1 VFGAAAVG
9 TAVTFSTTPVDARY
23 HRYQARTVHRAVAVQ
38 HATHGY
44 QHAHAETYSPPS
56 SSIVV
61 DGNSG
66 TVLHAANADA
76 ARHPA
81 SLTKI
86 MTLYLLFERLEAGKV
101 KLDTPLKIS
110 AHAAEQAPTKLGVKP
125 GQTLAVED
133 AIKAVVTKS
142 ANDAAVAIA
151 ENLGG
156 DEDEFAK
163 MMTAKAHALG
173 MSRTTYVNASG
184 LPNDDQITT
193 AHDQALLGRAIQERF
208 PRYYKYFST
217 EQFTYHGHAMRNHN
231 HLLGVVGGVDGIKTG
246 YTHASGFNLVT
257 SVHRDGRYIIAV
269 VLGGRSA
276 GERDAHMRELIN
288 AHIREGSLQRTAPA
302 IAERAEVRP
311 EPRSPSSEGTEQ
323 RAEPKPVVFAKTSPS
338 PRSDQP
344 SRSEHTEQRAEP
356 KPVAVAKTSP
366 RSDSLSSGRIGN
378 GAAATGGDPIQPL
391 LVKTITYRTAPVQA
405 APLGPM
411 PQLVPAAAPL
421 PRSAAMALPT
431 LPAAP
436 ATTAPAG
443 AQPAPQI
450 VSAPAPSPAAAARP
464 TPAAAPLPTPTQAP
478 AVTSVART
486 TLASTGETTNT
497 VVVAATE
504 PPTPGRSV
512 IAKSDRTT
520 SDGAKSDSVWSDS
533 IKSEVVRL
541 EPPPTEPASAEAAKA
556 EVIKPDVKSEPAKTD
571 ITRLEVAKLEATKS
585 TPAKVEPAKIDITKP
600 KPSAAQI
607 RARGGWV
614 IQIGAFEAEDEA
626 KQHLSEARLKIP
638 RILASADPFTERVQK
653 GDKALYRARFA
664 GFDKAMA
671 EAACKELKRSDIACM
686 TVKN

>member
-1 VFGAAAVG
+1 MRRVRSEPSSGLRGFVFGVAVVG
-9 TAVTFSTTPVDARY
+9 TAITFSTAPADARY
-23 HRYQARTVHRAVAVQ
+23 HRYYTHRAAAVP
-38 HATHGY
+38 HATRGY
-44 QHAHAETYSPPS
+44 HHARAESYSPPT

-61 DGNSG
+61 DGNTG
-66 TVLHAANADA
+66 AVLHASNAEGL
-76 ARHPA
+76 RHPA

-86 MTLYLLFERLEAGKV
+86 MTLYLLFERLEAGKI
-101 KLDTPLKIS
+101 KLDTPLKIT
-110 AHAAEQAPTKLGVKP
+110 AHASEQSPTKLGVKP

-193 AHDQALLGRAIQERF
+193 AQDQALLGRAIQERF
-208 PRYYKYFST
+208 PRYYRYFST
-217 EQFTYHGHAMRNHN
+217 EQFVYHGHAMRNHN

-257 SVHRDGRYIIAV
+257 SVHRDGRYIVAV

-288 AHIREGSLQRTAPA
+288 SHIRDASPPRTAPA
-302 IAERAEVRP
+302 IAERMEARP
-311 EPRSPSSEGTEQ
+311 EPRSASSERSEQ
-323 RAEPKPVVFAKTSPS
+323 REPKPIASAKS
-338 PRSDQP
+338 
-344 SRSEHTEQRAEP
+344 
-356 KPVAVAKTSP
+356 
-366 RSDSLSSGRIGN
+366 SLSSRADPTTTGKTN
-378 GAAATGGDPIQPL
+378 GGTAVASDPIQPL

-405 APLGPM
+405 APLAPM
-411 PQLVPAAAPL
+411 PALVAAAPL
-421 PRSAAMALPT
+421 PRSPAMPLPT

-436 ATTAPAG
+436 PAPA
-443 AQPAPQI
+443 
-450 VSAPAPSPAAAARP
+450 PAAAAP
-464 TPAAAPLPTPTQAP
+464 TPAAAPPPTPAPVTTAAQAAPAP
-478 AVTSVART
+478 AVDATAATTAARG
-486 TLASTGETTNT
+486 ASAPAVEAATT
-497 VVVAATE
+497 VVVASTE
-504 PPTPGRSV
+504 PAVVAPSIKLQTPGRSV
-512 IAKSDRTT
+512 IAKSDSARPE
-520 SDGAKSDSVWSDS
+520 APR
-533 IKSEVVRL
+533 SEAARL
-541 EPPPTEPASAEAAKA
+541 EAAK
-556 EVIKPDVKSEPAKTD
+556 SETATPEAAK
-571 ITRLEVAKLEATKS
+571 LEVAKLE
-585 TPAKVEPAKIDITKP
+585 PAKPEAAKSELFKSDLVKSESAKSESAKSESAKSEPAKPVAAKTEIVKP
-600 KPSAAQI
+600 EPSAAQI

-614 IQIGAFEAEDEA
+614 IQIGAFEAEEEA

-671 EAACKELKRSDIACM
+671 EAACKQLKRSDIACL

>member
-1 VFGAAAVG
+1 MRRVRSEPSSGLRGFVFGVAVVG
-9 TAVTFSTTPVDARY
+9 TAITFSTAPADARY
-23 HRYQARTVHRAVAVQ
+23 HRYYTHRAAAVP
-38 HATHGY
+38 HATRGY
-44 QHAHAETYSPPS
+44 HHARAESYSPPT

-61 DGNSG
+61 DGNTG
-66 TVLHAANADA
+66 AVLHASNAEGL
-76 ARHPA
+76 RHPA

-86 MTLYLLFERLEAGKV
+86 MTLYLLFERLEAGKI
-101 KLDTPLKIS
+101 KLDTPLKIT
-110 AHAAEQAPTKLGVKP
+110 AHASEQSPTKLGVKP

-193 AHDQALLGRAIQERF
+193 AQDQALLGRAIQERF
-208 PRYYKYFST
+208 PRYYRYFST
-217 EQFTYHGHAMRNHN
+217 EQFVYHGHAMRNHN

-257 SVHRDGRYIIAV
+257 SVHRDGRYIVAV

-288 AHIREGSLQRTAPA
+288 SHIRDASLRRTAPA
-302 IAERAEVRP
+302 IAERMEARA
-311 EPRSPSSEGTEQ
+311 EPRSPSSERSEQ
-323 RAEPKPVVFAKTSPS
+323 REPKPIASAKS
-338 PRSDQP
+338 
-344 SRSEHTEQRAEP
+344 
-356 KPVAVAKTSP
+356 
-366 RSDSLSSGRIGN
+366 SLSSRADPTPTGKTN
-378 GAAATGGDPIQPL
+378 GGTAVASDPIQPL

-405 APLGPM
+405 APLAPM
-411 PQLVPAAAPL
+411 PALVAAAPL
-421 PRSAAMALPT
+421 PRSPAMPLPT

-436 ATTAPAG
+436 PAPA
-443 AQPAPQI
+443 
-450 VSAPAPSPAAAARP
+450 PAAAAP
-464 TPAAAPLPTPTQAP
+464 TPAAAPPPTPAP
-478 AVTSVART
+478 AVDATAAT
-486 TLASTGETTNT
+486 TATRGAPAPAVEAATT
-497 VVVAATE
+497 VVVASTE
-504 PPTPGRSV
+504 PAVVAPSTKLQTPGRSA
-512 IAKSDRTT
+512 IAKSESAR
-520 SDGAKSDSVWSDS
+520 
-533 IKSEVVRL
+533 SEAPRSEAARL
-541 EPPPTEPASAEAAKA
+541 EAAKSETA
-556 EVIKPDVKSEPAKTD
+556 TPELAKLEVAKLEPAKPEAVKSELVKSEPAKS
-571 ITRLEVAKLEATKS
+571 ESAKS
-585 TPAKVEPAKIDITKP
+585 EPAKPVAAKTEIVKP
-600 KPSAAQI
+600 EPSAAQI

-614 IQIGAFEAEDEA
+614 IQIGAFEAEEEA

-671 EAACKELKRSDIACM
+671 EAACKQLKRSDIACL

>member
-1 VFGAAAVG
+1 MRRVRSEPSYGLRGFVFGAVAVG
-9 TAVTFSTTPVDARY
+9 TAITSSTAPVEARY
-23 HRYQARTVHRAVAVQ
+23 HRYYGHYTHRAAATP
-38 HATHGY
+38 HAARGY
-44 QHAHAETYSPPS
+44 RHARAESYSPPT

-61 DGNSG
+61 DGNTG
-66 TVLHAANADA
+66 TVLHASNAEA
-76 ARHPA
+76 LRHPA

-86 MTLYLLFERLEAGKV
+86 MTLYLLFERLEAGKI
-101 KLDTPLKIS
+101 KLDTPLKIT
-110 AHAAEQAPTKLGVKP
+110 AHAAEQAPTKLGVRP

-193 AHDQALLGRAIQERF
+193 AQDQALLGRAIQERF
-208 PRYYKYFST
+208 PRYYRYFST
-217 EQFTYHGHAMRNHN
+217 EQFVYHGHAMRNHN

-288 AHIREGSLQRTAPA
+288 SHIRDASLRRTAPA
-302 IAERAEVRP
+302 IAERMETRN
-311 EPRSPSSEGTEQ
+311 EPRSASNERSEQ
-323 RAEPKPVVFAKTSPS
+323 R
-338 PRSDQP
+338 
-344 SRSEHTEQRAEP
+344 EP
-356 KPVAVAKTSP
+356 KPVAAAKTLARADRAP
-366 RSDSLSSGRIGN
+366 TGKTDGAT
-378 GAAATGGDPIQPL
+378 AAAGDPIQPL

-405 APLGPM
+405 SPLAPM
-411 PQLVPAAAPL
+411 PALVAAAPL
-421 PRSAAMALPT
+421 PRSPAMPLPT

-436 ATTAPAG
+436 AAAASPTSTASLPPPPAAPPPAPAPLTTAAPAAPAPAARTAPAPAA
-443 AQPAPQI
+443 AQA
-450 VSAPAPSPAAAARP
+450 APAPTVDAA
-464 TPAAAPLPTPTQAP
+464 
-478 AVTSVART
+478 
-486 TLASTGETTNT
+486 NT

-504 PPTPGRSV
+504 PAAIAPATKMQVPGRSV
-512 IAKSDRTT
+512 IAKSD
-520 SDGAKSDSVWSDS
+520 GARLEAPRSEAARPEAA
-533 IKSEVVRL
+533 KSEVAKV
-541 EPPPTEPASAEAAKA
+541 EVATAVVAKPEAAKPEIA
-556 EVIKPDVKSEPAKTD
+556 KPE
-571 ITRLEVAKLEATKS
+571 IAKLEAPKPG
-585 TPAKVEPAKIDITKP
+585 PAKPDAAKTEIVKP
-600 KPSAAQI
+600 EPSAAQI

-614 IQIGAFEAEDEA
+614 IQIGAFEAEEEA

-671 EAACKELKRSDIACM
+671 EAACKELKRSDIACL